1 LFLLKNLQLVAI
13 TFPVYILANH
23 SKLFLNSLYE
33 KLSFEF
39 DLKIFDELYLR
50 KGQKV

>member
-1 LFLLKNLQLVAI
+1 
-13 TFPVYILANH
+13 
-23 SKLFLNSLYE
+23 LYE

-50 KGQKV
+50 KGQKVWRQIWLIKKKTAL